1 MDTVLFEQIVKK
13 YPFLSICKYADHEYV
28 GIILN
33 QDNVVTSMYDFGSI
47 IEEEL
52 KKKFLELGET
62 WWWESNHTIPIN
74 IFLKHEW
81 KIFKPYLRTFNNK
94 NLEILHG
101 QVTSLNDLTK
111 NKKKRKSITLV
122 KKVD

>member
-1 MDTVLFEQIVKK
+1 MDNNLFEQIVEK
-13 YPFLSICKYADHEYV
+13 YPFLSICRYAEHEYV

-33 QDNVVTSMYDFGSI
+33 QDHQVTTIYDFGSI
-47 IEEEL
+47 IDDNL
-52 KKKFLELGET
+52 KKKFLELGDI

-74 IFLKHEW
+74 IFLKAEW
-81 KIFKPYLRTFNNK
+81 GIFKPYLRTFNNK

-101 QVTSLNDLTK
+101 QITSLGNLSK
-111 NKKKRKSITLV
+111 YKKKRKSITLV